1 MLVDQQRFLAS
12 EQLQKIE
19 RLIQLN
25 QEQFVYKLGSQ
36 PLIVLTSWGKYLPL
50 PDRWNVRN
58 LSAVADSAIVH
69 FNGRGRK
76 IFVSGGIP

>member
-25 QEQFVYKLGSQ
+25 QEQFVYKLGE
-36 PLIVLTSWGKYLPL
+36 
-50 PDRWNVRN
+50 
-58 LSAVADSAIVH
+58 
-69 FNGRGRK
+69 
-76 IFVSGGIP
+76 